1 MIKAENLKLKTK
13 NQNSK
18 LKTSGQRPFDSFKL
32 SALTFNFISPSMFG
46 FLIFLITI
54 LLILNNVCL
63 AKDKYWMQKQGNPPQ
78 KQNLPQTTKSKIIP
92 VRDGFILD
100 GVDGKITEV
109 NEQWYFTVFEPLTDG
124 KGAISPQTPVEILPS
139 STLEKLSSVVSK
151 EKNSYR
157 IWGKFTKFG
166 NKNYIYLSYFLPV
179 APAEEPAQQSD
190 EDSNDV
196 NAVNNVN
203 DVNETKI
210 IPEDALL
217 LLKPKRIIS
226 LAELKKPIKTG
237 ADGVLI
243 DKTGFLKTT
252 KDGLYFGFDEM
263 GRNINL
269 LQLPLLQCEEVE
281 RIAAEQKTTVTPLR
295 YSISAIVTR
304 YKGRNYL
311 LLQRAARAYNYGNL
325 VK

>member
-1 MIKAENLKLKTK
+1 MPVKMKKTRI
-13 NQNSK
+13 N
-18 LKTSGQRPFDSFKL
+18 TDIFRHG
-32 SALTFNFISPSMFG
+32 LTQIYTVIL
-46 FLIFLITI
+46 FLLVIFLI
-54 LLILNNVCL
+54 NNICL
-63 AKDKYWMQKQGNPPQ
+63 AKGQNWIEKQGNLPQ
-78 KQNLPQTTKSKIIP
+78 KQNIPQTTKPKVIP

-109 NEQWYFTVFEPLTDG
+109 NEQWYFTVFEELADG
-124 KGAISPQTPVEILPS
+124 KGAISPKTPVEILPS
-139 STLEKLSSVVSK
+139 STLEKLSSVVSA

-157 IWGKFTKFG
+157 IWGKLTTFG
-166 NKNYIYLSYFLPV
+166 NKNFVYLSYFLPV
-179 APAEEPAQQSD
+179 APAEEPEQQFN
-190 EDSNDV
+190 EDSND
-196 NAVNNVN
+196 A
-203 DVNETKI
+203 NETKI

-226 LAELKKPIKTG
+226 LAELKKPIETG
-237 ADGVLI
+237 DDGVLI

-269 LQLPLLQCEEVE
+269 LQLPLLQCEELE
-281 RIAAEQKTTVTPLR
+281 RIAKEQKDTVMPLR

-304 YKGRNYL
+304 YKDRNYL
-311 LLQRAARAYNYGNL
+311 LLQRAARTYNYGNL

>member
-1 MIKAENLKLKTK
+1 MKKTEIR
-13 NQNSK
+13 NSIRRRQGCG
-18 LKTSGQRPFDSFKL
+18 GQELEIFMWIP
-32 SALTFNFISPSMFG
+32 TFVGM
-46 FLIFLITI
+46 T
-54 LLILNNVCL
+54 LLILNSICL
-63 AKDKYWMQKQGNPPQ
+63 AKSNWIEKQGNLPQ
-78 KQNLPQTTKSKIIP
+78 KQNIPQKTKSKIIP

-109 NEQWYFTVFEPLTDG
+109 NEQWYFTVFEPLMDG
-124 KGAISPQTPVEILPS
+124 KGVLNPQTPVEILPS
-139 STLEKLSSVVSK
+139 STLEKLSSVVSA

-157 IWGKFTKFG
+157 IWGKFTKFE
-166 NKNYIYLSYFLPV
+166 NKNYVYLSYFLPV
-179 APAEEPAQQSD
+179 APAEEPAQQLD
-190 EDSNDV
+190 EDS
-196 NAVNNVN
+196 N

-226 LAELKKPIKTG
+226 LAELKKPIETG
-237 ADGVLI
+237 ADGVII
-243 DKTGFLKTT
+243 DRTGFLEKT
-252 KDGLYFGFDEM
+252 KDGFYFGFDEM

-269 LQLPLLQCEEVE
+269 LHLPLLQCEELE
-281 RIAAEQKTTVTPLR
+281 RIAKEQKDTVMPLR
-295 YSISAIVTR
+295 YNISAIVTR

>member
-1 MIKAENLKLKTK
+1 MKKTRI
-13 NQNSK
+13 N
-18 LKTSGQRPFDSFKL
+18 TVIFFL
-32 SALTFNFISPSMFG
+32 SA
-46 FLIFLITI
+46 I
-54 LLILNNVCL
+54 LLINNICL
-63 AKDKYWMQKQGNPPQ
+63 AKGKDWIQKQGIPEKQNTPQ
-78 KQNLPQTTKSKIIP
+78 KIKPKVTP

-109 NEQWYFTVFEPLTDG
+109 NEQWYFTVFEPLMDG
-124 KGAISPQTPVEILPS
+124 KGAISPQTPVAILPS
-139 STLEKLSSVVSK
+139 STLEKLSSVVSA

-157 IWGKFTKFG
+157 IWGKFTKFE
-166 NKNYIYLSYFLPV
+166 NKNYVYLSYFLPV
-179 APAEEPAQQSD
+179 APAEEPAKID
-190 EDSNDV
+190 EDS
-196 NAVNNVN
+196 N

-226 LAELKKPIKTG
+226 LAELKKPIEAG
-237 ADGVLI
+237 ADGVII
-243 DKTGFLKTT
+243 DRTGFLEKT
-252 KDGLYFGFDEM
+252 KDGFYFGFDEM

-269 LQLPLLQCEEVE
+269 LHLPLLQCEELE
-281 RIAAEQKTTVTPLR
+281 RIAKEQKDTVTALR
-295 YSISAIVTR
+295 YNISAIVTR

>member
-1 MIKAENLKLKTK
+1 MIKSEFSKAQNKKPRGLKPTL
-13 NQNSK
+13 QIRI
-18 LKTSGQRPFDSFKL
+18 G
-32 SALTFNFISPSMFG
+32 ALAG
-46 FLIFLITI
+46 IT
-54 LLILNNVCL
+54 LLIISSICL
-63 AKDKYWMQKQGNPPQ
+63 AKSNWIEKQGNQPQ
-78 KQNLPQTTKSKIIP
+78 KQNIPQTAKSKVIP

-124 KGAISPQTPVEILPS
+124 KGALSPQTPVDILPS
-139 STLEKLSSVVSK
+139 STLEKLSSVVK
-151 EKNSYR
+151 PEKNSYR
-157 IWGKFTKFG
+157 IWGKFTKYE
-166 NKNYIYLSYFLPV
+166 NKNYVYLSYFLPV
-179 APAEEPAQQSD
+179 APAEEPAKQLD
-190 EDSNDV
+190 EDSND
-196 NAVNNVN
+196 A
-203 DVNETKI
+203 NETKI

-226 LAELKKPIKTG
+226 LAELKKPIETG
-237 ADGVLI
+237 ADGVII
-243 DKTGFLKTT
+243 DKTGFLKNT
-252 KDGLYFGFDEM
+252 KDGYYFGFDEM

-269 LQLPLLQCEEVE
+269 LQLPLLQCDELE
-281 RIAAEQKTTVTPLR
+281 RIAKEQKDTVMPLR